1 MTLFKIAE
9 ICLIEPTLM
18 KKMNCYAM
26 WQTMWRH
33 NTIYIS
39 DCKLNQWQIFN
50 TILRSDLDLP
60 QFGALM
66 FKKESVDLLDAVIQP
81 LVV

>member
-1 MTLFKIAE
+1 
-9 ICLIEPTLM
+9 
-18 KKMNCYAM
+18 
-26 WQTMWRH
+26 MWRH

-39 DCKLNQWQIFN
+39 DRKLNQWQIFN

-66 FKKESVDLLDAVIQP
+66 LKKESVDLLDAVIQP